1 MRPLVVFVCEHGAAK
16 SVVAAA
22 WLRRLADDA
31 GLPLDAI
38 ACGTDPSPE
47 LSPHAMA
54 GLAGDG
60 IAPAPGRPRALHQDQ
75 LRRAWRVVRFGR
87 ELTLA
92 TPSTAPVET
101 WDVPAVSD
109 GYDAARDA
117 IVSRLHQLLAM
128 ARAATDHDRGDGG

>member
-1 MRPLVVFVCEHGAAK
+1 MFVCEHGAAK

-31 GLPLDAI
+31 GLPLDAV

-47 LSPHAMA
+47 VSPHAMA

-60 IAPAPGRPRALHQDQ
+60 LAPAPGRPRPLDRGE
-75 LRRAWRVVRFGR
+75 LRRAWRVVRFGP
-87 ELTLA
+87 ELSLP
-92 TPSTAPVET
+92 TPSTTPVET
-101 WDVPAVSD
+101 WEVPAVSD

-117 IVSRLHQLLAM
+117 IVKRLERLLSVASRR
-128 ARAATDHDRGDGG
+128 RAGSPRP

>member
-31 GLPLDAI
+31 GLPLDAV

-60 IAPAPGRPRALHQDQ
+60 LAPAPLGGDE
-75 LRRAWRVVRFGR
+75 LRRAWRIVRFGQ
-87 ELTLA
+87 ELPLP
-92 TPSTAPVET
+92 TPSTVPVET

-109 GYDAARDA
+109 GYDAARDV
-117 IVSRLHQLLAM
+117 IVKRLRRLLAM
-128 ARAATDHDRGDGG
+128 ARAAHGHHRGDGA

>member
-31 GLPLDAI
+31 GLPLDAV

-47 LSPHAMA
+47 LSRHAMA

-60 IAPAPGRPRALHQDQ
+60 LAPAPSRPRPLGSDE
-75 LRRAWRVVRFGR
+75 LRRAWWVVRFGQ
-87 ELTLA
+87 ELSLP

-117 IVSRLHQLLAM
+117 IVSRLHQLLAI
-128 ARAATDHDRGDGG
+128 AWAATDHDRGDGG